1 MNKNTKQPIHI
12 NPVKVKLT
20 ILTLCICLLLTGA
33 CHYLP
38 DIVSVST
45 SVNGRDLPIYCVQ
58 TDKPQIALTFDAA
71 WGNASLR
78 K

>member
-1 MNKNTKQPIHI
+1 MNPTTRKHIHI
-12 NPVKVKLT
+12 NPVKLKLT
-20 ILTLCICLLLTGA
+20 ILALCVCLLLTGA
-33 CHYLP
+33 CYYLP
-38 DIVSVST
+38 GIVSVST
-45 SVNGRDLPIYCVQ
+45 SVNGRNLPIYCVQ